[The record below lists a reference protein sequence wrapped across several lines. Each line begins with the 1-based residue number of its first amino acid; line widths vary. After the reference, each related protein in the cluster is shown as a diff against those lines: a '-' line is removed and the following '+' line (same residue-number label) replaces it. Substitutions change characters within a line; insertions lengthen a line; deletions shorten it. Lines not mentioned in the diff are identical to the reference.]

1 MKSQYIPHR
10 LGLACALSTLSLS
23 ILAAETDETHK
34 DEEARVEE
42 TLVTGYKRTGDYTVI
57 TENAEKLIDTAGAF
71 GDPLAAIFA
80 LPGVLYSD
88 GQEPAVRGSSPY
100 DNTFVVDFLPASYIF
115 HDFGVSIFSEFILRD
130 FQMYSAGFGPEY
142 SGATG
147 AVFDVSLR
155 QPENKPLSATLD
167 LSMLRSGVFM
177 EGGVTDSSAFY
188 ISYRKTM
195 LHYFIDN
202 EDASEDGINI
212 NEFPKDED
220 YQAKYSWQINKNH
233 LLSFSANGAAD
244 KAAAELT
251 EEANFV
257 ASNPDFAGDAEMDD
271 SYDGRSVLWEYTGD
285 SGTLFK
291 LGYGR
296 LDDQNN
302 LSWGGDDYHSNI
314 QSKRDTIKDYLSIPL
329 SNQFYLNLGSE
340 LAKTTFSYDLDAF
353 LYICTEFD
361 PDCDLKRS
369 GERVTTNSSL
379 EAKEIM
385 HHISGVWLPLDT
397 ISIELGGQYQY
408 NDYTEETFYHPRFAA
423 DWQFIES
430 SRLTAKA
437 GRYSRFPDIETV
449 LPETGNPDLKSPLSD
464 HFTLG
469 LEQEFNDGWSLT
481 TELYYK
487 TFSNLP
493 LALDQNSN
501 NIEQRYSNDTEGKAQ
516 GIDIM
521 LNKNRTG
528 KWWGWWSLSYGKSE
542 RTNLVTGETK
552 DYYLDTP
559 LVANWVMNYQFTS
572 RFNAGW
578 RWSMRS
584 GKSYTPI
591 TGVQQNPWFEDNVL
605 PVYGDAFSERLPMYN
620 RLDIRFQWDIITFG
634 KDSEFIID
642 ILNALN
648 NDNISSRSLDYE
660 KVENPEDEVI
670 TEDNTDMGIQGAIT
684 YRITF

>member
-1 MKSQYIPHR
+1 MKSHR
-10 LGLACALSTLSLS
+10 ISQGLGFVCALSTLNLS
-23 ILAAETDETHK
+23 AFAEEPTIEIQ
-34 DEEARVEE
+34 EEAARLEE
-42 TLVTGYKRTGDYTVI
+42 TLVMGYKRTGDYTVI
-57 TENAEKLIDTAGAF
+57 TEDAEKLIDTAGAF

-115 HDFGVSIFSEFILRD
+115 HDFGVSIFSEFVLRD

-155 QPENKPLSATLD
+155 QPENKPLSVVLD

-177 EGGVTDSSAFY
+177 EGGITDNSAFY
-188 ISYRKTM
+188 ISYRKSM
-195 LHYFIDN
+195 LHHFIDN
-202 EDASEDGINI
+202 EEASDDGINI

-220 YQAKYSWQINKNH
+220 YQAKYSWQINENH
-233 LLSFSANGAAD
+233 RLSFSANGAAD
-244 KAAAELT
+244 NAAAELT
-251 EEANFV
+251 EEADFV
-257 ASNPDFAGDAEMDD
+257 ASNPDYAGDAEIDD
-271 SYDGRSVLWEYTGD
+271 SYDGQSVLYEYNSD
-285 SGTLFK
+285 SGTVLK

-296 LDDQNN
+296 LDDHNN
-302 LSWGGDDYHSNI
+302 LSWGDGYHANI
-314 QSKRDTIKDYLSIPL
+314 HSQRDTFKDYLSLPL
-329 SNQFYLNLGSE
+329 SNQFYLNMGSE
-340 LAKTTFSYDLDAF
+340 YAKIDWSYDFDTVLF
-353 LYICTEFD
+353 VCTEFD

-369 GERVTTNSSL
+369 GQRIQTQSVM
-379 EAKEIM
+379 EAEEIM
-385 HHISGVWLPLDT
+385 HHISGIWLPRDN

-408 NDYTEETFYHPRFAA
+408 NDYTKETFYHPRFAA
-423 DWQFIES
+423 DWEFIENT
-430 SRLTAKA
+430 RLTAKA
-437 GRYSRFPDIETV
+437 GRYSRFPDIETI
-449 LPETGNPDLKSPLSD
+449 LPETGNPELKSPLSD

-469 LEQEFNDGWSLT
+469 LEQEFYDGWSLV
-481 TELYYK
+481 TEFYYK

-493 LALDQNSN
+493 LALDQDSGDAD
-501 NIEQRYSNDTEGKAQ
+501 QRYSNGTEGKAQ

-521 LNKNRTG
+521 INKNKTG

-542 RTNLVTGETK
+542 RTNLLTGETK

-559 LVANWVMNYQFTS
+559 IVANWVMNYQFTP

-584 GKSYTPI
+584 GVAYTPI
-591 TGVQQNPWFEDNVL
+591 TGVQQNPWFEDSVL
-605 PVYGDAFSERLPMYN
+605 PVYGEPFADRLPMYN
-620 RLDIRFQWDIITFG
+620 RLDIRFQWDITTFG
-634 KDSEFIID
+634 KESEIIVD

-648 NDNISSRSLDYE
+648 YDNIGSRSLDYD
-660 KVENPEDEVI
+660 KVKNPGDEVV
-670 TEDNTDMGIQGAIT
+670 TVDDTGMGIQGAIT